1 MLIFSRLVLPYI
13 LTLFFVLKY
22 ILMQQIIY
30 DFFHNIPLMSA
41 LISTIIAQVI
51 KLVINIIV
59 YKKLDLYLIVA
70 TGGMPSSHTACV
82 GALWM
87 SIVLI
92 HGLISTEC
100 AIASVLAGIVYR
112 DAVGVRRQAGI
123 HASILNNLTMR
134 ENDENDPT
142 PQLLKP
148 LKTLLGHTPTQAL
161 VGLAEGI
168 VVGLIVTLFVFS

>member
-1 MLIFSRLVLPYI
+1 
-13 LTLFFVLKY
+13 
-22 ILMQQIIY
+22 
-30 DFFHNIPLMSA
+30 MSA
-41 LISTIIAQVI
+41 IISTLIAQVA

-59 YKKLDLYLIVA
+59 YKKLDFHLLTA

-87 SIVLI
+87 SVVLI
-92 HGLISTEC
+92 HGIQSTEC
-100 AIASVLAGIVYR
+100 AITFVLGGIVYR

-123 HASILNNLTMR
+123 HASILNSLTMR
-134 ENDENDPT
+134 ETDENDPT

-161 VGLAEGI
+161 VGLAQGI
-168 VVGLIVTLFVFS
+168 TVGLIVTLFIF